1 MNMNELN
8 QKTRVNFREVWY
20 YKKYT
25 FTPFA
30 VKCKV
35 YGKYKVYMET
45 RDKNKS

>member
-1 MNMNELN
+1 MNELN

-20 YKKYT
+20 YKKYPCM
-25 FTPFA
+25 PFA

-45 RDKNKS
+45 INGNYR

>member
-1 MNMNELN
+1 MNELN

-35 YGKYKVYMET
+35 YMET
-45 RDKNKS
+45 TDENKS